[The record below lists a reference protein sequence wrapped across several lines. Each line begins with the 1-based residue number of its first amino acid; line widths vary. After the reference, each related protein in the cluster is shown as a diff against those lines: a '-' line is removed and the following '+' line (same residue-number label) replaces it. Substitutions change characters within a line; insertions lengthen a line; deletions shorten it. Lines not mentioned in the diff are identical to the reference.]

1 LTGITPQRVSTHAV
15 EQFLTTVDLTT
26 GRAYSYS
33 QDGHFFYV
41 LSFATGCWV
50 YDATS
55 NEWHERSSYPNDYY
69 RWRTCAQVHGRQYVG
84 DAFSGAVGYFDPD
97 TYTENGSLQR
107 AEWTYQP
114 IYAEGRRA
122 FHKRLEVVMETGVGL
137 TTGQGSN
144 PEMMMAY
151 SDDGG
156 VTFTN
161 LPNRPIGRLGE
172 RQKRVIWHGLGSS
185 TQRVYRGAISD
196 PIKVVISDTTINV
209 DGGRV

>member
-1 LTGITPQRVSTHAV
+1 
-15 EQFLTTVDLTT
+15 
-26 GRAYSYS
+26 
-33 QDGHFFYV
+33 
-41 LSFATGCWV
+41 
-50 YDATS
+50 
-55 NEWHERSSYPNDYY
+55 
-69 RWRTCAQVHGRQYVG
+69 
-84 DAFSGAVGYFDPD
+84 
-97 TYTENGSLQR
+97 
-107 AEWTYQP
+107 
-114 IYAEGRRA
+114 
-122 FHKRLEVVMETGVGL
+122 METGVGL